1 MRKHGSPRGHRSSPS
16 LMLQWVIPRQSGQR
30 KRKKKESGIWREGG
44 QGRERE
50 RECCGVCVREGE
62 IEREQLL
69 AWRRARGAR
78 GNQIF
83 VGNNVSCHRRKWLR
97 FSVLCRWLQER
108 KRKEQAPSETG
119 AGPGDEMARDQPTW
133 TVMGFARR
141 TRHMIL
147 LDSSP
152 RTKIGVT

>member
-1 MRKHGSPRGHRSSPS
+1 MPS
-16 LMLQWVIPRQSGQR
+16 LLSCKIYEKTRQSPWASILTLVDVAMGHFEAIR
-30 KRKKKESGIWREGG
+30 TAKKKEEKRVVYGGKRGGGG
-44 QGRERE
+44 QRER
-50 RECCGVCVREGE
+50 
-62 IEREQLL
+62 EREQLL
-69 AWRRARGAR
+69 AWRRAHGAR

-97 FSVLCRWLQER
+97 FSVLRRWLQER
-108 KRKEQAPSETG
+108 KRKQQAPSETG

-141 TRHMIL
+141 TRHLIL

>member
-1 MRKHGSPRGHRSSPS
+1 MRKHGSPCGHRSSPS
-16 LMLQWVIPRQSGQR
+16 LMLQWVISRQSGQR
-30 KRKKKESGIWREGG
+30 KRKKKRGWYMEGRG
-44 QGRERE
+44 GGGWQKERE
-50 RECCGVCVREGE
+50 RENSSWHGDVHS
-62 IEREQLL
+62 
-69 AWRRARGAR
+69 ARGAR

-97 FSVLCRWLQER
+97 FSVLRRWLQER
-108 KRKEQAPSETG
+108 KRKQQAPSDTR
-119 AGPGDEMARDQPTW
+119 AGPGDEMAWDQPTW

-141 TRHMIL
+141 TRHLIL